1 MRNSAK
7 VAAGVALISLG
18 LPTLVL
24 ALSTGPANAS
34 DITATVETVGTC
46 SWELSAP
53 EEFSLVPIDNNAQP
67 LPAGTNKYF
76 GEQMLLG
83 GIEPLTLAMTGRYSV
98 DGVTGESVDCSAY
111 NNVRFPVVTA
121 TLDPDE
127 PETFTATYVD
137 SNGVTQT
144 DTSLRVQLMSG
155 NPLTASLYSPG
166 LVALARA
173 TPSTLAAAI
182 AGLTSNDFQCLYS
195 RLGSA
200 KSIMRGHDPDHADSN
215 KMILWA
221 TNVNGTYDLVS
232 ESRCEISTLVMFSI
246 PEATGTPDAAGR
258 EFTLAGPVLIYTLST
273 VDAAP
278 ATPSSPSPLYDY
290 EEFTANEILP
300 FLPPRPPR

>member
-24 ALSTGPANAS
+24 ALSTGPAYAS
-34 DITATVETVGTC
+34 DVTATVETVGTC

-53 EEFSLVPIDNNAQP
+53 GGFNLVPVDNNAQP
-67 LPAGTNKYF
+67 LPEGDNKYF

-83 GIEPLTLAMTGRYSV
+83 GIEPLTLAMTGKYLD
-98 DGVTGESVDCSAY
+98 DGVLAESSDCSAY

-137 SNGVTQT
+137 SIGATQT
-144 DTSLRVQLMSG
+144 DPSLSVQLMPG

-166 LVALARA
+166 LV
-173 TPSTLAAAI
+173 
-182 AGLTSNDFQCLYS
+182 GLTQGDPSGLTADDRQCLNS
-195 RLGSA
+195 HMGSA
-200 KSIMRGHDPDHADSN
+200 KSIMRGHDPLAMHANTN
-215 KMILWA
+215 KMIMWA
-221 TNVNGTYDLVS
+221 TDVNGTYDSVA
-232 ESRCEISTLVMFSI
+232 ESRCKISTLVMFFI

-258 EFTLAGPVLIYTLST
+258 VFTLSGPELIYTLST
-273 VDAAP
+273 ADDAP
-278 ATPSSPSPLYDY
+278 ATPRDTSDAEYQA
-290 EEFTANEILP
+290 FTAAQLLL
-300 FLPPRPPR
+300 FLP

>member
-53 EEFSLVPIDNNAQP
+53 EEFSLVPVDNNAQP
-67 LPAGTNKYF
+67 LSEGTNKYF

-121 TLDPDE
+121 TLDPDM

-137 SNGVTQT
+137 SIGATQT
-144 DTSLRVQLMSG
+144 DPSLSVQLVPG

-166 LVALARA
+166 LVALTRA
-173 TPSTLAAAI
+173 TTPSTLAAAI
-182 AGLTSNDFQCLYS
+182 AGLTPNDFQCLYS

-200 KSIMRGHDPDHADSN
+200 KSIMRGHDPLHTGTN
-215 KMILWA
+215 KMIMWA

-232 ESRCEISTLVMFSI
+232 ESRCEISTLVMFFI

-278 ATPSSPSPLYDY
+278 ATPVTPGDALYDY
-290 EEFTANEILP
+290 EEFTANQILP
-300 FLPPRPPR
+300 YLPPR